1 MGFLDDLRGKSSK
14 SGVLED
20 ERLAST
26 DEGDHE
32 RFSHYVD
39 KNKITESAVLENQY
53 VPFVA
58 KSGFQIETLRNFQS
72 AQHVK
77 RFTLA

>member
-1 MGFLDDLRGKSSK
+1 MGFLDDLRGKSGK

-32 RFSHYVD
+32 RFSHYV
-39 KNKITESAVLENQY
+39 
-53 VPFVA
+53 
-58 KSGFQIETLRNFQS
+58 
-72 AQHVK
+72 
-77 RFTLA
+77 